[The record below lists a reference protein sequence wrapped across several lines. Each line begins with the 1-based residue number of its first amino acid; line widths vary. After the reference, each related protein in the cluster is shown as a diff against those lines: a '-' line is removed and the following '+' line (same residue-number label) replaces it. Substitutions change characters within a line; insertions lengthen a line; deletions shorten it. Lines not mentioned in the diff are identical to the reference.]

1 MTRLAFLISLLTLTA
16 FGGTSCKKVN
26 KLVQFNLDYKTEITV
41 PASAGVNLPF
51 NLFTPNVETNSEA
64 SFKANDTRKDL
75 VDEIML
81 TELKMTIKSPQDGD
95 FSFLESAKVFITAA
109 DVEEK
114 EIATTNS
121 VPENIG
127 SVLLLETLGAD
138 LAPYLKADRFTLKV
152 RTITDELLS
161 EDYKIEVYSKF
172 HVIARLVNA
181 D

>member
-1 MTRLAFLISLLTLTA
+1 MARLAFLISLLSLTA
-16 FGGTSCKKVN
+16 FAGTSCKKVN

-81 TELKMTIKSPQDGD
+81 TELRMTIKSPANGD
-95 FSFLESAKVFITAA
+95 FSFLESVKVFISAPN
-109 DVEEK
+109 VEEK
-114 EIATTNS
+114 EVAAMNS
-121 VPENIG
+121 VPANIG
-127 SVLLLETLGAD
+127 SVLSLETLGAD

-152 RTITDELLS
+152 RTTTDELLS
-161 EDYKIEVYSKF
+161 EDYKIEVYSDF
-172 HVIARLVNA
+172 HVIAKLINA